1 MKEIREARR
10 ERDKEEEEEI
20 RGTKRKKRRLRL
32 YVGGYTAGCT
42 RVLRKDD
49 APCDISTIDGSMTTH
64 LLTFC
69 SPSFLFCPVSVLN
82 EIRLFYSAPS
92 PLSSY
97 FFFLP
102 PFFPCCLLF
111 VYVGLWSIAFWHFVE
126 ALHPFLLFASL
137 LPLFIVLLVSPFLP
151 LLSVVDLC

>member
-49 APCDISTIDGSMTTH
+49 APCDISTIDGSLTTH

-69 SPSFLFCPVSVLN
+69 SPSFLFCPISVLN
-82 EIRLFYSAPS
+82 EIRLLYSAPPS
-92 PLSSY
+92 L
-97 FFFLP
+97 FV
-102 PFFPCCLLF
+102 LLF
-111 VYVGLWSIAFWHFVE
+111 PS
-126 ALHPFLLFASL
+126 SL
-137 LPLFIVLLVSPFLP
+137 LP
-151 LLSVVDLC
+151 LLSVVCLCWFMVDRFLAFCGSSPSFPAFRFFTPTLHSSSRFPLPSLVVCC